1 MAAIN
6 YPNSSIKVDNITYV
20 GQQATEIYTQ
30 DLFNIDIVAQ
40 DAINVLVDVRGKRQ
54 LLSGKVKAWFE
65 KYTCAWKNTTEQT
78 LAEKWIEAEVID
90 LGGEFCYGEFFQ
102 TYLTEALRVSINHNK
117 DVVPFTDWLFEQLRK
132 EMSRAYQ
139 ELFWRGDEDSAEK
152 TLNAVDGIEKK
163 LEESED
169 VEKIDGADFTVD
181 NILAQVKAAAKKAI
195 ELAGAA
201 KIDTADHKIYLNWN
215 DYKYLEMALG
225 DLCCEVRGDRV
236 FSNFTKDGGGIAI
249 YGMPVVKTM
258 QTPSTIIV
266 APAKSLTL
274 ATDIF
279 DSHITYKVVDMRE
292 SNLDDILRW
301 RCITNLGT
309 GILFDDLI
317 VYARVPYGG

>member
-20 GQQATEIYTQ
+20 GQEATEIYTQ
-30 DLFNIDIVAQ
+30 DLFAIDIVAQ

-65 KYTCAWKNTTEQT
+65 KYTCAWKNTTEST
-78 LAEKWIEAEVID
+78 LSEKWIDTEVID
-90 LGGEFCYGEFFQ
+90 LGGEFCYAEFFQ
-102 TYLTEALRVSINHNK
+102 TFLTESLRVSINHNQE
-117 DVVPFTDWLFEQLRK
+117 VPPFTEWLFGQLRK

-139 ELFWRGDEDSAEK
+139 ELFWRGDEDSNDAK
-152 TLNAVDGIEKK
+152 LNAVDGIEKK
-163 LEESED
+163 LEESDD
-169 VEKIDGADFTVD
+169 VEKIDGSAFTVD
-181 NILAQVKAAAKKAI
+181 NILNQVKAAVKKAI
-195 ELAGAA
+195 DLAGAA
-201 KIDTADHKIYLNWN
+201 QIDTADHKVYLNWN

-236 FSNFTKDGGGIAI
+236 FSNYTKDGNGIAI

-266 APAKSLTL
+266 APAKALTL

-292 SNLDDILRW
+292 TNLDDILRW
-301 RCITNLGT
+301 RAISNLGT

-317 VYARVPYGG
+317 VYSRPE

>member
-6 YPNSSIKVDNITYV
+6 YPNSSIKIDNITYT
-20 GQQATEIYTQ
+20 GQVATEIYTQ

-65 KYTCAWKNTTEQT
+65 KYQCAWHNTTESS
-78 LAEKWIEAEVID
+78 LAEKWIDTEVID
-90 LGGEFCYGEFFQ
+90 LGGEFCWGEFYGTF
-102 TYLTEALRVSINHNK
+102 LTESLRVSINHNQE
-117 DVVPFTDWLFEQLRK
+117 VPPFTEWLFGQLRK

-139 ELFWRGDEDSAEK
+139 ELFWRGDTASNKKE
-152 TLNAVDGIEKK
+152 LNAVDGIEKK
-163 LEESED
+163 LEDSND
-169 VEKIDGADFTVD
+169 VEKIKGAAFTVD
-181 NILAQVKAAAKKAI
+181 NILNQVKAAVKKAI
-195 ELAGAA
+195 DLAGAA
-201 KIDTADHKIYLNWN
+201 EIDTADHKVYLNWN

-236 FSNFTKDGGGIAI
+236 FSNYTKDGNGIAI

-258 QTPSTIIV
+258 QSPSTVIV
-266 APAKSLTL
+266 APAKALTL

-292 SNLDDILRW
+292 TNLDDILRW
-301 RCITNLGT
+301 RAISNLGT

-317 VYARVPYGG
+317 VYSRVQ

>member
-65 KYTCAWKNTTEQT
+65 KYACAWKNTTQSSLE
-78 LAEKWIEAEVID
+78 EKWIETEVID

-102 TYLTEALRVSINHNK
+102 TYLTEALRVSINHNQ
-117 DVVPFTDWLFEQLRK
+117 DVTPFTEWLFDNLRK

-139 ELFWRGDEDSAEK
+139 ELFWRGDTASVKKEIKA
-152 TLNAVDGIEKK
+152 LDGIEKK
-163 LEESED
+163 LEASSK
-169 VEKIDGADFTVD
+169 VQKINGAAFTTD
-181 NILAQVKAAAKKAI
+181 NILSQVKAAVKKAI
-195 ELAGAA
+195 DLAGAA
-201 KIDTADHKIYLNWN
+201 QIDTADHKVYLNWN

-225 DLCCEVRGDRV
+225 DLCCEVKSGRV
-236 FSNFTKDGGGIAI
+236 FSNYTMSNGQIAI
-249 YGMPVVKTM
+249 YGLPVVKTM
-258 QTPSTIIV
+258 QSPSTVIV

-292 SNLDDILRW
+292 TNLDDVLRW
-301 RCITNLGT
+301 RAISNLGT

-317 VYARVPYGG
+317 VYSRVNG

>member
-20 GQQATEIYTQ
+20 GKEATEIYTQ

-54 LLSGKVKAWFE
+54 LLSGKVRAWFE
-65 KYTCAWKNTTEQT
+65 KYTCAWKNTTESE
-78 LAEKWIEAEVID
+78 LAEKWIDTEVID

-102 TYLTEALRVSINHNK
+102 TFLTESLRVSINHNQE
-117 DVVPFTDWLFEQLRK
+117 VPPFTEWLFAQLRK

-139 ELFWRGDEDSAEK
+139 ELFWRGDTESQNTK
-152 TLNAVDGIEKK
+152 MNAVDGIEKK
-163 LEESED
+163 LEDSDD
-169 VEKIDGADFTVD
+169 VEKIDGSDFTTD
-181 NILAQVKAAAKKAI
+181 NILAQVKAAVKKAI
-195 ELAGAA
+195 DLAGAA
-201 KIDTADHKIYLNWN
+201 QIDTADHKVYLNWN

-236 FSNFTKDGGGIAI
+236 FSNYTKDGGGIAI

-266 APAKSLTL
+266 APSRALTL

-292 SNLDDILRW
+292 TNLDDILRW
-301 RCITNLGT
+301 RAISNLGT

-317 VYARVPYGG
+317 VYSRPE

>member
-20 GQQATEIYTQ
+20 GQEATEIYTQ
-30 DLFNIDIVAQ
+30 DLFSIDIVAQ

-65 KYTCAWKNTTEQT
+65 KYTCAWKNTTESS
-78 LAEKWIEAEVID
+78 LAEKWIDTEVID

-102 TYLTEALRVSINHNK
+102 TFLTESLRVSINHNQE
-117 DVVPFTDWLFEQLRK
+117 VPPFTEWLFGQLRK

-139 ELFWRGDEDSAEK
+139 
-152 TLNAVDGIEKK
+152 
-163 LEESED
+163 
-169 VEKIDGADFTVD
+169 D
-181 NILAQVKAAAKKAI
+181 NQVKAAVKKAI
-195 ELAGAA
+195 DLAGAA
-201 KIDTADHKIYLNWN
+201 QIDTADHKVYLNWN

-236 FSNFTKDGGGIAI
+236 FSNYTKDGNGIAI

-258 QTPSTIIV
+258 QTPSTVIV
-266 APAKSLTL
+266 APAKALTL

-292 SNLDDILRW
+292 TNLDDILRW
-301 RCITNLGT
+301 RAISNLGT

-317 VYARVPYGG
+317 VYSRVK

>member
-1 MAAIN
+1 MAVIN

-54 LLSGKVKAWFE
+54 LLSGKVKAWFS
-65 KYTCAWKNTTEQT
+65 KYACSWSNTTESS
-78 LAEKWIEAEVID
+78 LEEKWIETEVID

-102 TYLTEALRVSINHNK
+102 TYLTEALRVSINHNQ
-117 DVVPFTDWLFEQLRK
+117 DVTPFTEWLFEHLRK

-139 ELFWRGDEDSAEK
+139 ELFWRGDTASEK
-152 TLNAVDGIEKK
+152 KEIKAVDGIEKK
-163 LEESED
+163 LEASAK
-169 VEKIDGADFTVD
+169 VQKINGAAFTTD
-181 NILAQVKAAAKKAI
+181 NILDQVKAAVKKAI
-195 ELAGAA
+195 DLAGVAQ
-201 KIDTADHKIYLNWN
+201 IDTADHKVYLNWN

-236 FSNFTKDGGGIAI
+236 FSNYTMSNGQIAI

-258 QTPSTIIV
+258 QSPSTVIV
-266 APAKSLTL
+266 APAKALTL

-292 SNLDDILRW
+292 TNLDDVLRW
-301 RCITNLGT
+301 RAISNLGT

-317 VYARVPYGG
+317 VYSRVNG

>member
-1 MAAIN
+1 MAIN

-20 GQQATEIYTQ
+20 GKQATEIYTK
-30 DLFNIDIVAQ
+30 DLFEIDIVAQ
-40 DAINVLVDVRGKRQ
+40 DAINVLTNVRGKQQ

-65 KYTCAWKNTTEQT
+65 KYTCAWKNTTQSE
-78 LAEKWIEAEVID
+78 LAEKWIQTEPID
-90 LGGEFCYGEFFQ
+90 LGGEFCYGEFFG

-117 DVVPFTDWLFEQLRK
+117 DVVPFTDWLFEHLRK

-139 ELFWRGDEDSAEK
+139 ELFWRGDEDSNDVK
-152 TLNAVDGIEKK
+152 LNAVDGIEKN

-169 VEKIDGADFTVD
+169 VEKINGSAFTVD
-181 NILAQVKAAAKKAI
+181 NILAQVKAAVKKAI
-195 ELAGAA
+195 DLAGLAQ
-201 KIDTADHKIYLNWN
+201 IDTADHKVYMNWN

-236 FSNFTKDGGGIAI
+236 FSNFTLSNGQIAI

-258 QTPSTIIV
+258 QTPNTIIV
-266 APAKSLTL
+266 APSRALTL

-292 SNLDDILRW
+292 TNLDDILRW

-317 VYARVPYGG
+317 VYSRVPYGG

>member
-54 LLSGKVKAWFE
+54 LLSGKVKSWFE
-65 KYTCAWKNTTEQT
+65 KYNCSWANTTESS
-78 LAEKWIEAEVID
+78 LEEKWIETEVID
-90 LGGEFCYGEFFQ
+90 LGGEFCWGEFFQ
-102 TYLTEALRVSINHNK
+102 TYLTEALRVSINHNQ
-117 DVVPFTDWLFEQLRK
+117 DVTPFTEWLFEHLRK

-139 ELFWRGDEDSAEK
+139 ELFWRGDTASEK
-152 TLNAVDGIEKK
+152 KEIKAVDGIEKK
-163 LEESED
+163 LEASSK
-169 VEKIDGADFTVD
+169 VVKINGAAFTTD
-181 NILAQVKAAAKKAI
+181 NILNQVKAAVKKAI
-195 ELAGAA
+195 DLAGAA
-201 KIDTADHKIYLNWN
+201 QIDTADHKVYLNWN

-236 FSNFTKDGGGIAI
+236 FSNYTMSNGQIAI

-258 QTPSTIIV
+258 QSPSTVIV
-266 APAKSLTL
+266 APAKALTL

-292 SNLDDILRW
+292 TNLDDVLRW
-301 RCITNLGT
+301 RAISNLGT

-317 VYARVPYGG
+317 VYSRVNG

>member
-54 LLSGKVKAWFE
+54 LLSGKVKAWFSA
-65 KYTCAWKNTTEQT
+65 YDCSWKNTTESS
-78 LAEKWIEAEVID
+78 LEEKWIETEVID

-102 TYLTEALRVSINHNK
+102 TYLTEALRVSINHNQ
-117 DVVPFTDWLFEQLRK
+117 DVTPFTEWLFEHLRK

-139 ELFWRGDEDSAEK
+139 ELFWRGDTASEK
-152 TLNAVDGIEKK
+152 KEIKAVDGIEKK
-163 LEESED
+163 LEASAK
-169 VEKIDGADFTVD
+169 VQKINGAAFTTD
-181 NILAQVKAAAKKAI
+181 NILDQVKAAVKKAI
-195 ELAGAA
+195 DLAGAA
-201 KIDTADHKIYLNWN
+201 KIDTADHKVYLNWN

-236 FSNFTKDGGGIAI
+236 FSNYTLSNGQISI

-258 QTPSTIIV
+258 QSPSTVIV
-266 APAKSLTL
+266 APAKALTL

-292 SNLDDILRW
+292 TNLDDVLRW
-301 RCITNLGT
+301 RAISNLGT

-317 VYARVPYGG
+317 VYSRVNG

>member
-54 LLSGKVKAWFE
+54 LLSGKVRAWFE
-65 KYTCAWKNTTEQT
+65 KYTCAWKNTTEST
-78 LAEKWIEAEVID
+78 LAEKWIETEAID

-102 TYLTEALRVSINHNK
+102 TYLTEALRVSINHNQ
-117 DVVPFTDWLFEQLRK
+117 DVPPFTDWLFTQLRK

-139 ELFWRGDEDSAEK
+139 ELFWRGDEDSNDVK
-152 TLNAVDGIEKK
+152 LNAVDGIEKK

-169 VEKIDGADFTVD
+169 VEKIDGAAFTVE
-181 NILAQVKAAAKKAI
+181 NILAQVKAAAAKAI
-195 ELAGAA
+195 ELAGTAQ
-201 KIDTADHKIYLNWN
+201 IDTDEHKIYLNWN

-266 APAKSLTL
+266 APAKALTL

-279 DSHITYKVVDMRE
+279 DSHLTYKVVDMRE
-292 SNLDDILRW
+292 TNLDDILRW
-301 RCITNLGT
+301 RAISNLGT

-317 VYARVPYGG
+317 VYSRVDE

>member
-54 LLSGKVKAWFE
+54 LLSGKVKSWFE
-65 KYTCAWKNTTEQT
+65 KYVCSWRNTTQSSLE
-78 LAEKWIEAEVID
+78 EKWIETEVID
-90 LGGEFCYGEFFQ
+90 LGGEFCAGEFFQ
-102 TYLTEALRVSINHNK
+102 TYLTEALRVSINHNQ
-117 DVVPFTDWLFEQLRK
+117 DVTPFTEWLFEHLRK

-139 ELFWRGDEDSAEK
+139 ELFWRGDTASEK
-152 TLNAVDGIEKK
+152 KEIKAVDGIEKK
-163 LEESED
+163 LEASSK
-169 VEKIDGADFTVD
+169 VQKINGAAFTTD
-181 NILAQVKAAAKKAI
+181 NILGQVKAAVKKAI
-195 ELAGAA
+195 DLAGAA
-201 KIDTADHKIYLNWN
+201 QIDTADHKVYLNWN

-236 FSNFTKDGGGIAI
+236 FSNYTMSNGQIAI

-258 QTPSTIIV
+258 QSPSTVIV
-266 APAKSLTL
+266 APAKALTL

-292 SNLDDILRW
+292 TNLDDVLRW
-301 RCITNLGT
+301 RAISNLGT

-317 VYARVPYGG
+317 VYSRVNG

>member
-6 YPNSSIKVDNITYV
+6 YPNSSIKIDNITYT
-20 GQQATEIYTQ
+20 GQVATEIYTQ

-65 KYTCAWKNTTEQT
+65 KYQCAWHNTTESS
-78 LAEKWIEAEVID
+78 LAEKWIDTEVID
-90 LGGEFCYGEFFQ
+90 LGGEFCWGEFYGTF
-102 TYLTEALRVSINHNK
+102 LTESLRVSINHNQE
-117 DVVPFTDWLFEQLRK
+117 VPPFTEWLFGQLRK

-139 ELFWRGDEDSAEK
+139 ELFWRGDTASNKKE
-152 TLNAVDGIEKK
+152 LNAVDGIEKK
-163 LEESED
+163 LEDSND
-169 VEKIDGADFTVD
+169 VEKIKGAAFTVD
-181 NILAQVKAAAKKAI
+181 NILNQVKAAVKKAI
-195 ELAGAA
+195 DLAGAA
-201 KIDTADHKIYLNWN
+201 EIDTADHKVYLNWN

-236 FSNFTKDGGGIAI
+236 FSNYTKDGNGIAI

-258 QTPSTIIV
+258 QSPSTVIV
-266 APAKSLTL
+266 APAKALTL

-292 SNLDDILRW
+292 TNLDDILRW
-301 RCITNLGT
+301 RAISNLGT

-317 VYARVPYGG
+317 VYSRVK

>member
-65 KYTCAWKNTTEQT
+65 KYVCSWRNTTQSSLE
-78 LAEKWIEAEVID
+78 EKWIETEVID

-102 TYLTEALRVSINHNK
+102 TYLTEALRVSINHNQ
-117 DVVPFTDWLFEQLRK
+117 DVTPFTEWLFEHLRK

-139 ELFWRGDEDSAEK
+139 ELFWRGDTASEK
-152 TLNAVDGIEKK
+152 KEIKAVDGIEKK
-163 LEESED
+163 LEASSK
-169 VEKIDGADFTVD
+169 VVKINGAAFTTD
-181 NILAQVKAAAKKAI
+181 NILNQVKAAVKKAI
-195 ELAGAA
+195 DLAGAA
-201 KIDTADHKIYLNWN
+201 QIDTADHKVYLNWN

-236 FSNFTKDGGGIAI
+236 FSNYTLSNGQIAI

-258 QTPSTIIV
+258 QSPSTVIV
-266 APAKSLTL
+266 APAKALTL

-292 SNLDDILRW
+292 TNLDDVLRW
-301 RCITNLGT
+301 RAISNLGT

-317 VYARVPYGG
+317 VYSRVNG

>member
-20 GQQATEIYTQ
+20 GQEATEIYTQ
-30 DLFNIDIVAQ
+30 DLFSIDIVAQ

-65 KYTCAWKNTTEQT
+65 KYTCAWKNTTESS
-78 LAEKWIEAEVID
+78 LSEKWIDTEVID

-102 TYLTEALRVSINHNK
+102 TFLTESLRVSINHNQE
-117 DVVPFTDWLFEQLRK
+117 VPPFTEWLFGQLRK

-139 ELFWRGDEDSAEK
+139 ELFWRGDTASNNKE
-152 TLNAVDGIEKK
+152 LNAVDGIEKK
-163 LEESED
+163 LKDSQD
-169 VEKIDGADFTVD
+169 VEKITGSAFTLQ
-181 NILAQVKAAAKKAI
+181 NILAQVKAAALKAI

-201 KIDTADHKIYLNWN
+201 EIDTAEHKIYMNWN
-215 DYKYLEMALG
+215 DIKLLQFALG
-225 DLCCEVRGDRV
+225 DLCCEVSSERV
-236 FSNFTKDGGGIAI
+236 FSNFTLTNGQIAI
-249 YGMPVVKTM
+249 YGIPVVATM

-266 APAKSLTL
+266 APAKALTL

-292 SNLDDILRW
+292 STLDDILRW
-301 RCITNLGT
+301 RAISNLGT

-317 VYARVPYGG
+317 VYSRP

>member
-30 DLFNIDIVAQ
+30 QLFDIPIVAQ

-54 LLSGKVKAWFE
+54 LLSGKVKSWFE
-65 KYTCAWKNTTEQT
+65 KYQCAWHNTTESS
-78 LAEKWIEAEVID
+78 LSEKWIETEVID
-90 LGGEFCYGEFFQ
+90 LAGEFCYGEFFQ
-102 TYLTEALRVSINHNK
+102 TYLTEALRVSINHNQ
-117 DVVPFTDWLFEQLRK
+117 DVTPFTEWLFDHLRK

-139 ELFWRGDEDSAEK
+139 ELFWRGDTTSQKKEIK
-152 TLNAVDGIEKK
+152 AVDGIEKK
-163 LEESED
+163 LEASAK
-169 VEKIDGADFTVD
+169 VEKIDGAAFTTD
-181 NILAQVKAAAKKAI
+181 NILNQVKAAVKKAI
-195 ELAGAA
+195 DLAGAA
-201 KIDTADHKIYLNWN
+201 QIDTADHKVYLNWN

-236 FSNFTKDGGGIAI
+236 FSNYTLSNGQISI

-258 QTPSTIIV
+258 QSPNTVIV
-266 APAKSLTL
+266 APAKALTL

-292 SNLDDILRW
+292 TNLDDVLRW
-301 RCITNLGT
+301 RAISNLGT

-317 VYARVPYGG
+317 VYSRVNG

>member
-20 GQQATEIYTQ
+20 GKEATEIYTQ

-54 LLSGKVKAWFE
+54 LLSGKVRAWFE
-65 KYTCAWKNTTEQT
+65 KYTCAWKNTTESE
-78 LAEKWIEAEVID
+78 LAEKWIDTEVID

-102 TYLTEALRVSINHNK
+102 TFLTESLRVSINHNQE
-117 DVVPFTDWLFEQLRK
+117 VPPFTEWLFAQLRK

-139 ELFWRGDEDSAEK
+139 ELFWRGDTSSNNTK
-152 TLNAVDGIEKK
+152 MNAVDGIEKK
-163 LEESED
+163 LEGSND
-169 VEKIDGADFTVD
+169 VEKIDGSDFTVD
-181 NILAQVKAAAKKAI
+181 NILAQVKAAVKKAI
-195 ELAGAA
+195 DLAGAA
-201 KIDTADHKIYLNWN
+201 QIDTADHKVYLNWN

-236 FSNFTKDGGGIAI
+236 FSNYTKDGGGIAI
-249 YGMPVVKTM
+249 YGVPVVKTM

-266 APAKSLTL
+266 APSRALTL

-292 SNLDDILRW
+292 TNLDDILRW
-301 RCITNLGT
+301 RAISNLGT

-317 VYARVPYGG
+317 VYSRPE

>member
-6 YPNSSIKVDNITYV
+6 YPNSSIKIDNITYV
-20 GQQATEIYTQ
+20 GQEATEIYTQ

-65 KYTCAWKNTTEQT
+65 KYSCAWKNTTESS
-78 LAEKWIEAEVID
+78 LSEKWIDTEVID

-102 TYLTEALRVSINHNK
+102 TFLTESLRVSINHNQE
-117 DVVPFTDWLFEQLRK
+117 VPPFTEWLFEQLRK
-132 EMSRAYQ
+132 EMSKAYQ
-139 ELFWRGDEDSAEK
+139 ELFWRGDTTSPKKELK
-152 TLNAVDGIEKK
+152 AVDGIEKK
-163 LEESED
+163 LEASAK
-169 VEKIDGADFTVD
+169 VEKIQGSAFTTD
-181 NILAQVKAAAKKAI
+181 NILNQVKAAVKKAI
-195 ELAGAA
+195 DLAGAA
-201 KIDTADHKIYLNWN
+201 EIDTSEHKVYLNWN

-225 DLCCEVRGDRV
+225 ELCCQVEGDRV
-236 FSNFTKDGGGIAI
+236 FSNYTLSNGQIAI

-258 QTPSTIIV
+258 QSPSTVIV
-266 APAKSLTL
+266 APAKALTL

-279 DSHITYKVVDMRE
+279 DSHLTYKVVDMRE

-301 RCITNLGT
+301 RAISNLGT

-317 VYARVPYGG
+317 VYSRVHA

>member
-65 KYTCAWKNTTEQT
+65 KYACAWKNTTESS
-78 LAEKWIEAEVID
+78 LEEKWIETEVID

-102 TYLTEALRVSINHNK
+102 TYLTEALRVSINHNQ
-117 DVVPFTDWLFEQLRK
+117 DVTPFTEWLFEHLRN

-139 ELFWRGDEDSAEK
+139 ELFWRGDTASVKKEIK
-152 TLNAVDGIEKK
+152 AVDGIEKK
-163 LEESED
+163 LEASSK
-169 VEKIDGADFTVD
+169 VVKINGAAFTTD
-181 NILAQVKAAAKKAI
+181 NILDQVKAAVKKAI
-195 ELAGAA
+195 DLAGVAQ
-201 KIDTADHKIYLNWN
+201 IDTADHKVYLNWN

-236 FSNFTKDGGGIAI
+236 FSNYTMSNGQIAI

-258 QTPSTIIV
+258 QSPSTVIV
-266 APAKSLTL
+266 APAKALTL

-292 SNLDDILRW
+292 TNLDDVLRW
-301 RCITNLGT
+301 RAISNLGT

-317 VYARVPYGG
+317 VYSRVNG

>member
-20 GQQATEIYTQ
+20 GKEATEIYTQ

-54 LLSGKVKAWFE
+54 LLSGKVRAWFE
-65 KYTCAWKNTTEQT
+65 KYTCAWKNTTESE
-78 LAEKWIEAEVID
+78 LAEKWIDTEVID

-102 TYLTEALRVSINHNK
+102 TFLTESLRVSINHNQE
-117 DVVPFTDWLFEQLRK
+117 VPPFTEWLFAQLRK

-139 ELFWRGDEDSAEK
+139 ELFWRGDTSSNNTK
-152 TLNAVDGIEKK
+152 MNAVDGIEKK
-163 LEESED
+163 LEGSND
-169 VEKIDGADFTVD
+169 VEKIDGSAFTTD
-181 NILAQVKAAAKKAI
+181 NILAQVKAAVKKAI
-195 ELAGAA
+195 DLAGAA
-201 KIDTADHKIYLNWN
+201 QIDTADHKVYLNWN

-236 FSNFTKDGGGIAI
+236 FSNYTKDGGGIAI
-249 YGMPVVKTM
+249 YGVPVVKTM

-266 APAKSLTL
+266 APSRALTL

-292 SNLDDILRW
+292 TNLDDILRW
-301 RCITNLGT
+301 RAISNLGT

-317 VYARVPYGG
+317 VYSRPE

>member
-30 DLFNIDIVAQ
+30 DLFNIDIVSQ

-65 KYTCAWKNTTEQT
+65 KYACAWKNTTQSSLE
-78 LAEKWIEAEVID
+78 EKWIETEVID

-102 TYLTEALRVSINHNK
+102 TYLTEALRVSINHNQ
-117 DVVPFTDWLFEQLRK
+117 DVTPFTEWLFDNLRK

-139 ELFWRGDEDSAEK
+139 ELFWRGDTASVKKEIKA
-152 TLNAVDGIEKK
+152 LDGIEKK
-163 LEESED
+163 LEASSK
-169 VEKIDGADFTVD
+169 VQKINGAAFTTD
-181 NILAQVKAAAKKAI
+181 NILSQVKAAVKKAI
-195 ELAGAA
+195 DLAGAA
-201 KIDTADHKIYLNWN
+201 QIDTADHKVYLNWN

-236 FSNFTKDGGGIAI
+236 FSNYTMSNGQIAI
-249 YGMPVVKTM
+249 YGLPVVKTM
-258 QTPSTIIV
+258 QSPSTVIV

-292 SNLDDILRW
+292 TNLDDVLRW
-301 RCITNLGT
+301 RAISNLGT

-317 VYARVPYGG
+317 VYSRVNG